1 MHLGPLY
8 PCICNARVFHSQKA
22 LTIHENVCPKVA
34 LRDKLRFAPYPK
46 RLRTVDHSTL
56 STVLPVPFEGINS
69 QTETVSMGSLVRSLS
84 YLVFSYKFL
93 MTYQTLQVP
102 ESTGDLSLPPVA
114 STNTTP
120 GPHNLAVPISQPD
133 THRVTRSRTRRLR
146 MTYREE
152 HDALPE
158 APAPLPHNNNQALL
172 DSLPSPHVPRSRV
185 RLIPFETPAD
195 SFGRYR
201 IYPSIPHSIPDSN
214 CVPAEFS
221 DHSFSHE
228 TTNPLPSNLPLNE
241 AIAPCP
247 NLSTFYFLHWFWNGG
262 NKSIASRE
270 ELRTNVILN
279 PGFNPR
285 ELDGVD
291 LRATDRRSFR
301 LPCAFD

>member
-1 MHLGPLY
+1 MP
-8 PCICNARVFHSQKA
+8 NSARGV
-22 LTIHENVCPKVA
+22 
-34 LRDKLRFAPYPK
+34 
-46 RLRTVDHSTL
+46 
-56 STVLPVPFEGINS
+56 
-69 QTETVSMGSLVRSLS
+69 
-84 YLVFSYKFL
+84 
-93 MTYQTLQVP
+93 
-102 ESTGDLSLPPVA
+102 SLPPVA
-114 STNTTP
+114 SATAAP
-120 GPHNLAVPISQPD
+120 GPQNSAPPISQPD
-133 THRVTRSRTRRLR
+133 TYRVTRSQARRIHT
-146 MTYREE
+146 TYREE
-152 HDALPE
+152 YDALPE

-172 DSLPSPHVPRSRV
+172 NSLPNPHVPRSRI

-201 IYPSIPHSIPDSN
+201 VYPSVPQSIPDSN

-221 DHSFSHE
+221 DQSFSPE

-279 PGFNPR
+279 PRFDPR

-291 LRATDRRSFR
+291 LRATDRRLEAAASSQPGDELQMR
-301 LPCAFD
+301 LEGWAQRTVSLRVPMTGKARAARSKPEYLSVSGTCDSVIFILFYY